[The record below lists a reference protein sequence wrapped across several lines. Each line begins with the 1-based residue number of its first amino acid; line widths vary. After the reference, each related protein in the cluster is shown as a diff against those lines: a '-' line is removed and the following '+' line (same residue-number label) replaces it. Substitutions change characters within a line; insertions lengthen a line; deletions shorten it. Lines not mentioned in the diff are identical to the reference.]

1 MIKYFIFF
9 TLLLFALMFI
19 FPLMFY
25 LNVLK
30 YKRAALGLLVSKK
43 AESIKTFKF
52 FAFAMILYVVSMFIL
67 ILVDI
72 LPEGFLSIIFVIIS
86 TVLAVTLIYVYYKLY
101 KITKIR

>member
-19 FPLMFY
+19 FPLLFY

-30 YKRAALGLLVSKK
+30 YKKAALGLLVSKK
-43 AESIKTFKF
+43 AQSIRTFKF

-72 LPEGFLSIIFVIIS
+72 FPTVLLSIIFIIIS
-86 TVLAVTLIYVYYKLY
+86 TILAVTLIYVYYKLY
-101 KITKIR
+101 NITKIR